1 MTSSYNICDSTK
13 YDKMQLQHKQT
24 NKQTNKQKKQ
34 KKQKNKQTNKQTNTQ
49 TNKQTQTHKH
59 TTHKHTNTQTR
70 KHTRTHMF
78 LRLHIMGLPE
88 IWEPLNPLVHDT
100 QTHWLTLETGC

>member
-24 NKQTNKQKKQ
+24 NKQTNKKNKKN
-34 KKQKNKQTNKQTNTQ
+34 KKTNKQTNKQTHKQ
-49 TNKQTQTHKH
+49 TNKHKH
-59 TTHKHTNTQTR
+59 TS
-70 KHTRTHMF
+70 THMF

>member
-13 YDKMQLQHKQT
+13 YDKMQLQHK
-24 NKQTNKQKKQ
+24 
-34 KKQKNKQTNKQTNTQ
+34 Q